1 MQDFADRLN
10 VSKNAFS
17 LAHKLGYTL
26 TAPKNTAICNNLLV
40 MIPEYIRDDRYF
52 YNDIYWSIENYSSK
66 TGYNAIMTIVTPE
79 MEQQLLLPKLCREIQ
94 FAGILLIGIMREH
107 YVSYL
112 HNQYKNVLSVDQS
125 YYNLPIPCVLTANMD
140 GTVMLTKK

>member
-1 MQDFADRLN
+1 MQDIADRLN
-10 VSKNAFS
+10 VSKNAVS

-26 TAPKNTAICNNLLV
+26 TAPKNTVICNNLLV

-79 MEQQLLLPKLCREIQ
+79 MEQQLLLPKLCSEIQ
-94 FAGILLIGIMREH
+94 FA
-107 YVSYL
+107 
-112 HNQYKNVLSVDQS
+112 
-125 YYNLPIPCVLTANMD
+125 
-140 GTVMLTKK
+140 